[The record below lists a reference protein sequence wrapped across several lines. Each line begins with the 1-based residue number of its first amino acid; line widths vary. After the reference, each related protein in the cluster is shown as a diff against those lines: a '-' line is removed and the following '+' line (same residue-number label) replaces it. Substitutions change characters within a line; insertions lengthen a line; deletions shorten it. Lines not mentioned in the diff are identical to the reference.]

1 MTPVLFD
8 VGVFLLVAGALIALI
23 HHLAEPPELEEEG
36 HPAPAAAPSAGASSA
51 VACRRARGGR
61 PVTLVFALAAGIVFG
76 AGAFLVLTND
86 LVRVVAG
93 MVLIS
98 QSAVLVV
105 IASGL
110 TRGDAPI
117 LPTGDK
123 HPSDPLVQAMALT
136 AIVIGLAVTALLLA
150 IVARVRAT
158 LSSLEVRE
166 LARDEAEH
174 TAEIERSLDA
184 MHERLESDEA
194 REEQ

>member
-1 MTPVLFD
+1 MTLLFS
-8 VGVFLLVAGALIALI
+8 I
-23 HHLAEPPELEEEG
+23 
-36 HPAPAAAPSAGASSA
+36 A
-51 VACRRARGGR
+51 VA
-61 PVTLVFALAAGIVFG
+61 VVFG
-76 AGAFLVLTND
+76 AGAYLVLTND

-105 IASGL
+105 MASGL

-123 HPSDPLVQAMALT
+123 QPSDPLVQAMALT

-150 IVARVRAT
+150 IVARVRARI
-158 LSSLEVRE
+158 SSLEVRD

-174 TAEIERSLDA
+174 TAEREQAREPV
-184 MHERLESDEA
+184 HEQLDEA
-194 REEQ
+194 VEEE

>member
-1 MTPVLFD
+1 MT
-8 VGVFLLVAGALIALI
+8 LI
-23 HHLAEPPELEEEG
+23 
-36 HPAPAAAPSAGASSA
+36 
-51 VACRRARGGR
+51 
-61 PVTLVFALAAGIVFG
+61 FALAAAIVFG

-98 QSAVLVV
+98 QSAILVV

-117 LPTGDK
+117 LPTGDSQ
-123 HPSDPLVQAMALT
+123 PSDPLVQAMALT

-158 LSSLEVRE
+158 LRSLEVRE

-174 TAEIERSLDA
+174 TADLEQSLEE
-184 MHERLESDEA
+184 MYERLESPEE